1 MKLNSLESVYQYY
14 VKDVYRYLYSLS
26 YDHHTAEDL
35 VQETFYRAYLFL
47 EDWKEERIKP
57 WLFRV
62 AHNAY
67 VDYQRK
73 ASRSIVRNSVFFD
86 QLIDRH
92 TPENILLQQEAQ
104 REIGQMLTDIPE
116 KQRQVVLLVD
126 FHQFSYQEAAV
137 IMGITLSHI
146 KITLFRARQRL
157 REMKR
162 KDGML

>member
-1 MKLNSLESVYQYY
+1 MKLNSLESIYQYY

-35 VQETFYRAYLFL
+35 VQETFYRAYLYL

-73 ASRSIVRNSVFFD
+73 ASRSIVRDAVFFD
-86 QLIDRH
+86 QMH
-92 TPENILLQQEAQ
+92 TPENILLQREVN
-104 REIGQMLTDIPE
+104 REIGRLLADIPE
-116 KQRQVVLLVD
+116 KQRQAVLLVD
-126 FHQFSYQEAAV
+126 FHQFTYQEAAD

-157 REMKR
+157 RDMKR
-162 KDGML
+162 KDGNL

>member
-1 MKLNSLESVYQYY
+1 MKLNSLESIYQYY

-26 YDHHTAEDL
+26 SDHHAAEDL

-47 EDWKEERIKP
+47 EDWKDGRIKP

-73 ASRSIVRNSVFFD
+73 ASRSIVRDSVFFD
-86 QLIDRH
+86 QMIDRH
-92 TPENILLQQEAQ
+92 TPEDILLQQEAQ

-116 KQRQVVLLVD
+116 KQRQAVLLVD
-126 FHQFSYQEAAV
+126 FHQFTYQEAAD

>member
-1 MKLNSLESVYQYY
+1 MKLNSLESIYQHY

-35 VQETFYRAYLFL
+35 VQETFYRAYLYL

-73 ASRSIVRNSVFFD
+73 ASRSTVKEAVFFE
-86 QLIDRH
+86 QVADRD
-92 TPENILLQQEAQ
+92 TPENTLLQQEV
-104 REIGQMLTDIPE
+104 RNEIGQMLTAIPE
-116 KQRQVVLLVD
+116 NQRQAIILVD
-126 FHQFSYQEAAV
+126 FHQFTYQEAAD

-146 KITLFRARQRL
+146 KILLFRARQRL
-157 REMKR
+157 RDMKR
-162 KDGML
+162 KEETL

>member
-26 YDHHTAEDL
+26 SDHHAAEDL

-47 EDWKEERIKP
+47 ENWKDERIKP

-73 ASRSIVRNSVFFD
+73 ASRSIVKDAVFRSA
-86 QLIDRH
+86 DRPPYRR
-92 TPENILLQQEAQ
+92 TSCSSKKPK
-104 REIGQMLTDIPE
+104 E
-116 KQRQVVLLVD
+116 KL
-126 FHQFSYQEAAV
+126 
-137 IMGITLSHI
+137 G
-146 KITLFRARQRL
+146 KC
-157 REMKR
+157 
-162 KDGML
+162 